1 MRDAAPQGTYKVQA
15 LDRAFAVLDLLG
27 ESDTP
32 LGLAQVAASLQLHK
46 STAHRFLM
54 VLERHRMVERT
65 ASGKFRLGLRLFDL
79 GNRAIEQYD
88 LRDRAQP
95 HLRRLVA
102 ETEETAHLCILE
114 GAHVIYIDKIEPA
127 RSVRMITRIGAS
139 NPVHCTSVGKAMLAF
154 LPEERF
160 ADVLRRI
167 RFERFT
173 HRTISTAE
181 ALRAE
186 IEKTRRRGYA
196 VDDEEL
202 EEGLRC
208 IAVPVLD
215 AQRLPVA
222 AVSVSG
228 PSFRV
233 TAQKLPS
240 IANHLLQVRAGNLGG
255 YGLRFQ
261 RPRQSRPLVGLGSRR
276 SGRRWRR
283 RPLDLVLFHRVR
295 VRFFL
300 RPRSSARVAM
310 NLYTQDDRDEKQAA
324 QGAFLSAVG
333 LVSRLV
339 Q

>member
-1 MRDAAPQGTYKVQA
+1 MRDSAPQGTYKVQA

-32 LGLAQVAASLQLHK
+32 LGLAQVASSLQLHK
-46 STAHRFLM
+46 STAPRFLM
-54 VLERHRMVERT
+54 VLERHHMVERT
-65 ASGKFRLGLRLFDL
+65 GSGKFRLGLRLFDF
-79 GNRAIEQYD
+79 GNKAIEQYD

-114 GAHVIYIDKIEPA
+114 QARVIYIDKIEPA

-139 NPVHCTSVGKAMLAF
+139 NPIHCTAVGKAMLAF
-154 LPEERF
+154 LAEDRI
-160 ADVLRRI
+160 ADIIRRT

-173 HRTISTAE
+173 PRTIANAE

-215 AQRLPVA
+215 AQRQPVA
-222 AVSVSG
+222 AISISG

-240 IANHLLQVRAGNLGG
+240 IANHLLQCVRGISADMGFIATG
-255 YGLRFQ
+255 RAA
-261 RPRQSRPLVGLGSRR
+261 RP
-276 SGRRWRR
+276 
-283 RPLDLVLFHRVR
+283 
-295 VRFFL
+295 
-300 RPRSSARVAM
+300 
-310 NLYTQDDRDEKQAA
+310 
-324 QGAFLSAVG
+324 AVWTA
-333 LVSRLV
+333 
-339 Q
+339 

>member
-27 ESDTP
+27 ESETP
-32 LGLAQVAASLQLHK
+32 LGLAQVASSLQLHK

-54 VLERHRMVERT
+54 MVERT
-65 ASGKFRLGLRLFDL
+65 TSGKFRLGLRLFDF

-114 GAHVIYIDKIEPA
+114 QARVIYIDKIEPG
-127 RSVRMITRIGAS
+127 RSVRMITRIGSS
-139 NPVHCTSVGKAMLAF
+139 NPVHCTSGGKAILAF
-154 LPEERF
+154 LPEDRI

-173 HRTISTAE
+173 HRTIATAE
-181 ALRAE
+181 ALRTE

-215 AQRLPVA
+215 SQRQPVA

-233 TAQKLPS
+233 TAQKLPA
-240 IANHLLQVRAGNLGG
+240 IANHLLQCVRGISLDMGFISAG
-255 YGLRFQ
+255 RT
-261 RPRQSRPLVGLGSRR
+261 SR
-276 SGRRWRR
+276 
-283 RPLDLVLFHRVR
+283 
-295 VRFFL
+295 
-300 RPRSSARVAM
+300 
-310 NLYTQDDRDEKQAA
+310 AA
-324 QGAFLSAVG
+324 LSA
-333 LVSRLV
+333 
-339 Q
+339 

>member
-1 MRDAAPQGTYKVQA
+1 MRETPPQGIYKVQA
-15 LDRAFAVLDLLG
+15 LDRAFAVLDLLA
-27 ESDTP
+27 ESETA

-65 ASGKFRLGLRLFDL
+65 AGGKFRLGLRLFDF

-88 LRDRAQP
+88 LSERAQP

-127 RSVRMITRIGAS
+127 RSVRMITRVGAS

-154 LPEERF
+154 LPEERLNE
-160 ADVLRRI
+160 VLRRT

-173 HRTISTAE
+173 NRTISTAE
-181 ALRAE
+181 ALKAE

-215 AQRLPVA
+215 AQRMPVA

-240 IANHLLQVRAGNLGG
+240 IANHLLQCVRGISVDMG
-255 YGLRFQ
+255 FI
-261 RPRQSRPLVGLGSRR
+261 S
-276 SGRRWRR
+276 SGRGNRATW
-283 RPLDLVLFHRVR
+283 
-295 VRFFL
+295 
-300 RPRSSARVAM
+300 SA
-310 NLYTQDDRDEKQAA
+310 
-324 QGAFLSAVG
+324 
-333 LVSRLV
+333 
-339 Q
+339 

>member
-1 MRDAAPQGTYKVQA
+1 MRDTAPQGTYKVQA

-27 ESDTP
+27 ESETP
-32 LGLAQVAASLQLHK
+32 LGLAQVAASLKLHK

-65 ASGKFRLGLRLFDL
+65 TGGRFRLGLRLFDF

-88 LRDRAQP
+88 LRERAQP

-114 GAHVIYIDKIEPA
+114 QAHVIYIDKIEPA
-127 RSVRMITRIGAS
+127 RSVRMITRIGQS

-154 LPEERF
+154 LPEERI
-160 ADVLRRI
+160 ADIIRRL
-167 RFERFT
+167 RFERCT
-173 HRTISTAE
+173 NRTIATAE
-181 ALRAE
+181 ALRTE

-215 AQRLPVA
+215 AQRFPVA

-233 TAQKLPS
+233 TAQKLPA
-240 IANHLLQVRAGNLGG
+240 IANQLLQCVRGISTDMGFTSQG
-255 YGLRFQ
+255 RSQ
-261 RPRQSRPLVGLGSRR
+261 RT
-276 SGRRWRR
+276 
-283 RPLDLVLFHRVR
+283 
-295 VRFFL
+295 
-300 RPRSSARVAM
+300 A
-310 NLYTQDDRDEKQAA
+310 
-324 QGAFLSAVG
+324 LSA
-333 LVSRLV
+333 
-339 Q
+339 

>member
-1 MRDAAPQGTYKVQA
+1 MRDAAPQGTYMVQA

-27 ESDTP
+27 ESETP
-32 LGLAQVAASLQLHK
+32 LGLAQVASSLQLHK

-65 ASGKFRLGLRLFDL
+65 SSGKFRLGLRLFDF

-114 GAHVIYIDKIEPA
+114 QARVIYIDKIEPA
-127 RSVRMITRIGAS
+127 RSVRMITRIGSS
-139 NPVHCTSVGKAMLAF
+139 NSVHCTSVGKAILAF
-154 LPEERF
+154 LPEDRVAEI
-160 ADVLRRI
+160 LRRT

-173 HRTISTAE
+173 HRTITTPE
-181 ALRAE
+181 ALRTE

-208 IAVPVLD
+208 IAVPLLD
-215 AQRLPVA
+215 ADRQPVA

-233 TAQKLPS
+233 TAQKLPA
-240 IANHLLQVRAGNLGG
+240 IANHLLQCVRGISTDMGYTSAGRAN
-255 YGLRFQ
+255 RAI
-261 RPRQSRPLVGLGSRR
+261 
-276 SGRRWRR
+276 W
-283 RPLDLVLFHRVR
+283 
-295 VRFFL
+295 
-300 RPRSSARVAM
+300 SA
-310 NLYTQDDRDEKQAA
+310 
-324 QGAFLSAVG
+324 
-333 LVSRLV
+333 
-339 Q
+339 

>member
-27 ESDTP
+27 ESETP
-32 LGLAQVAASLQLHK
+32 LGLAQVASSLQLHK

-65 ASGKFRLGLRLFDL
+65 SNGKFRLGLRLFDF

-114 GAHVIYIDKIEPA
+114 AARVIYLDKIEPA

-139 NPVHCTSVGKAMLAF
+139 NPVHCTSVGKAILAF
-154 LPEERF
+154 LAPERAAE
-160 ADVLRRI
+160 VVRRI
-167 RFERFT
+167 RFERLT
-173 HRTISTAE
+173 QRTIATPD
-181 ALRAE
+181 ALRVE
-186 IEKTRRRGYA
+186 MEKTRRRGYA

-208 IAVPVLD
+208 IAVPLLD
-215 AQRLPVA
+215 AQRQPVA
-222 AVSVSG
+222 AVSISG

-233 TAQKLPS
+233 TAQKLPA
-240 IANHLLQVRAGNLGG
+240 IANHLLQCVRGISADMG
-255 YGLRFQ
+255 YV
-261 RPRQSRPLVGLGSRR
+261 SGSRTNR
-276 SGRRWRR
+276 
-283 RPLDLVLFHRVR
+283 
-295 VRFFL
+295 
-300 RPRSSARVAM
+300 
-310 NLYTQDDRDEKQAA
+310 TAA
-324 QGAFLSAVG
+324 WTA
-333 LVSRLV
+333 
-339 Q
+339 

>member
-1 MRDAAPQGTYKVQA
+1 
-15 LDRAFAVLDLLG
+15 
-27 ESDTP
+27 
-32 LGLAQVAASLQLHK
+32 
-46 STAHRFLM
+46 
-54 VLERHRMVERT
+54 
-65 ASGKFRLGLRLFDL
+65 
-79 GNRAIEQYD
+79 
-88 LRDRAQP
+88 
-95 HLRRLVA
+95 
-102 ETEETAHLCILE
+102 
-114 GAHVIYIDKIEPA
+114 VIYIDKIEPT

-139 NPVHCTSVGKAMLAF
+139 NPVHCTSVGKAILAF

-173 HRTISTAE
+173 HRTLATAE
-181 ALRAE
+181 ALRVE

-240 IANHLLQVRAGNLGG
+240 IANHLLQCVRGISADMG
-255 YGLRFQ
+255 F
-261 RPRQSRPLVGLGSRR
+261 VA
-276 SGRRWRR
+276 SGRGNR
-283 RPLDLVLFHRVR
+283 
-295 VRFFL
+295 
-300 RPRSSARVAM
+300 
-310 NLYTQDDRDEKQAA
+310 
-324 QGAFLSAVG
+324 AVWPG
-333 LVSRLV
+333 
-339 Q
+339 

>member
-1 MRDAAPQGTYKVQA
+1 MRDVAPQGTYKVQA
-15 LDRAFAVLDLLG
+15 LDRAFAVLDLLA

-32 LGLAQVAASLQLHK
+32 LGLAQVASSLQLHK

-65 ASGKFRLGLRLFDL
+65 TAGKFRLGLRLFDF

-95 HLRRLVA
+95 HLRRLVT

-114 GAHVIYIDKIEPA
+114 GAHVIYIDKIEPS
-127 RSVRMITRIGAS
+127 RSVRMITRVGAS
-139 NPVHCTSVGKAMLAF
+139 NPVHCTSVGKAILAF
-154 LPEERF
+154 LPEER
-160 ADVLRRI
+160 VTEILRRV

-173 HRTISTAE
+173 HRTLTTAE
-181 ALRAE
+181 AFRTE

-202 EEGLRC
+202 EDGLRC

-233 TAQKLPS
+233 TAQKLPA
-240 IANHLLQVRAGNLGG
+240 IANHLLQCVRGISMDMG
-255 YGLRFQ
+255 FI
-261 RPRQSRPLVGLGSRR
+261 P
-276 SGRRWRR
+276 SGRS
-283 RPLDLVLFHRVR
+283 HRAVC
-295 VRFFL
+295 
-300 RPRSSARVAM
+300 SA
-310 NLYTQDDRDEKQAA
+310 
-324 QGAFLSAVG
+324 
-333 LVSRLV
+333 
-339 Q
+339 

>member
-1 MRDAAPQGTYKVQA
+1 MMRDTVPQGTYKVQA

-27 ESDTP
+27 ESDIP
-32 LGLAQVAASLQLHK
+32 LGLAQVASSLQLHK

-65 ASGKFRLGLRLFDL
+65 PGGKFRLGLKLFDL
-79 GNRAIEQYD
+79 GNRAIGQYD
-88 LRDRAQP
+88 LRERAQP
-95 HLRRLVA
+95 HLRRLVLD
-102 ETEETAHLCILE
+102 TEETAHLGILE

-154 LPEERF
+154 LPEERI
-160 ADVLRRI
+160 ADILSRT

-173 HRTISTAE
+173 SHTISTVE
-181 ALRAE
+181 ALRVE

-196 VDDEEL
+196 VDDEEF

-215 AQRLPVA
+215 AQRFPVA

-240 IANHLLQVRAGNLGG
+240 IANHLLQCVRGISTDMG
-255 YGLRFQ
+255 FV
-261 RPRQSRPLVGLGSRR
+261 SSTR
-276 SGRRWRR
+276 S
-283 RPLDLVLFHRVR
+283 HRATI
-295 VRFFL
+295 
-300 RPRSSARVAM
+300 S
-310 NLYTQDDRDEKQAA
+310 T
-324 QGAFLSAVG
+324 
-333 LVSRLV
+333 
-339 Q
+339 

>member
-1 MRDAAPQGTYKVQA
+1 MRDETPQGTYKVQA

-32 LGLAQVAASLQLHK
+32 LGLAQVALSLQLHK

-65 ASGKFRLGLRLFDL
+65 PGGKFRLGLKLFDL

-88 LRDRAQP
+88 LREHAQP
-95 HLRRLVA
+95 YLRRLVA

-154 LPEERF
+154 LPEERLN
-160 ADVLRRI
+160 DVLRRI
-167 RFERFT
+167 RFERYT
-173 HRTISTAE
+173 PRTITTPE

-196 VDDEEL
+196 VDDEEF
-202 EEGLRC
+202 EDGLRC
-208 IAVPVLD
+208 IAVPLLD

-240 IANHLLQVRAGNLGG
+240 IATHLLQCVRGISGDMGFVA
-255 YGLRFQ
+255 
-261 RPRQSRPLVGLGSRR
+261 
-276 SGRRWRR
+276 SGRGQR
-283 RPLDLVLFHRVR
+283 
-295 VRFFL
+295 
-300 RPRSSARVAM
+300 
-310 NLYTQDDRDEKQAA
+310 
-324 QGAFLSAVG
+324 AV
-333 LVSRLV
+333 
-339 Q
+339 

>member
-15 LDRAFAVLDLLG
+15 LDRAFAVLDLLA
-27 ESDTP
+27 ESDLP
-32 LGLAQVAASLQLHK
+32 LGLAQVATSLQLHK

-65 ASGKFRLGLRLFDL
+65 SAGKFRLGLRLFDF

-95 HLRRLVA
+95 HLRRLVV

-114 GAHVIYIDKIEPA
+114 GARVVYIDKIEPA

-139 NPVHCTSVGKAMLAF
+139 NPVHCTSVGKAILAF
-154 LPEERF
+154 MPEEKV
-160 ADVLRRI
+160 ADVLRRT

-173 HRTISTAE
+173 HRTVATPE
-181 ALRAE
+181 ALRVE

-215 AQRLPVA
+215 AQRQPVA

-240 IANHLLQVRAGNLGG
+240 IANHLLHCVRGISVDMG
-255 YGLRFQ
+255 FV
-261 RPRQSRPLVGLGSRR
+261 ST
-276 SGRRWRR
+276 GRANRATW
-283 RPLDLVLFHRVR
+283 
-295 VRFFL
+295 
-300 RPRSSARVAM
+300 SA
-310 NLYTQDDRDEKQAA
+310 
-324 QGAFLSAVG
+324 
-333 LVSRLV
+333 
-339 Q
+339 

>member
-1 MRDAAPQGTYKVQA
+1 MRDELPTGTYKVQT

-27 ESDTP
+27 ESEAP
-32 LGLAQVAASLQLHK
+32 LGLAQVALSLQLHK

-65 ASGKFRLGLRLFDL
+65 INGKFRLGLRLFDL

-114 GAHVIYIDKIEPA
+114 GTHVIYIDKIEPA

-139 NPVHCTSVGKAMLAF
+139 NPIHCTSVDKTILAF
-154 LPEERF
+154 LPEERL
-160 ADVLRRI
+160 ADLLERT

-173 HRTISTAE
+173 HRTIATPE

-186 IEKTRRRGYA
+186 VEKTRRRGYA
-196 VDDEEL
+196 IDDEEF

-208 IAVPVLD
+208 IAVPILD

-222 AVSVSG
+222 AVSISG

-240 IANHLLQVRAGNLGG
+240 IANQLLQCVRGISADMGYVSGN
-255 YGLRFQ
+255 
-261 RPRQSRPLVGLGSRR
+261 R
-276 SGRRWRR
+276 SGRAIW
-283 RPLDLVLFHRVR
+283 
-295 VRFFL
+295 
-300 RPRSSARVAM
+300 SA
-310 NLYTQDDRDEKQAA
+310 
-324 QGAFLSAVG
+324 
-333 LVSRLV
+333 
-339 Q
+339 

>member
-1 MRDAAPQGTYKVQA
+1 MRDESPQGTYKVQA

-32 LGLAQVAASLQLHK
+32 LGLAQVASALSLHK

-65 ASGKFRLGLRLFDL
+65 GTGKFRLGLRLFDF

-88 LRDRAQP
+88 LRERAQP

-102 ETEETAHLCILE
+102 ETEETAHLCVLE
-114 GAHVIYIDKIEPA
+114 AARVIYIDKIEPA

-139 NPVHCTSVGKAMLAF
+139 NPVHCTSVGKAILAF
-154 LPEERF
+154 LPEERIN
-160 ADVLRRI
+160 DVIHRT

-173 HRTISTAE
+173 HRTIATAE

-186 IEKTRRRGYA
+186 IEKTKRRGYA

-202 EEGLRC
+202 EDGLRC

-222 AVSVSG
+222 AVSISG

-233 TAQKLPS
+233 TAHKLPA
-240 IANHLLQVRAGNLGG
+240 IANQLLQCVRGISTDMG
-255 YGLRFQ
+255 F
-261 RPRQSRPLVGLGSRR
+261 V
-276 SGRRWRR
+276 
-283 RPLDLVLFHRVR
+283 
-295 VRFFL
+295 
-300 RPRSSARVAM
+300 SARRGA
-310 NLYTQDDRDEKQAA
+310 RAA
-324 QGAFLSAVG
+324 WKG
-333 LVSRLV
+333 
-339 Q
+339 